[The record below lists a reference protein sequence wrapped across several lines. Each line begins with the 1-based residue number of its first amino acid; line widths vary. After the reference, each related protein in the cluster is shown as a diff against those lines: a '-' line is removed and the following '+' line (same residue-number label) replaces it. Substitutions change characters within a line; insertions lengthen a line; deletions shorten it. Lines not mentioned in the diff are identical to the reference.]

1 MKQNIVYLFLFT
13 SLVAFGADDYRHAAD
28 SLKLLLNQAKH
39 DSTRVRLN
47 NELSSKYYNINVDS
61 SMMYARTAFGMA
73 ISLKDHEGMADACSN
88 LGDALYYSGKVEEA
102 ISEHNKAIEFYKKAK
117 NEKGVLNSYIS
128 IGQAWKELGN
138 YPKAIETYM
147 LALKSADAQ
156 KEYDSKGRVLLALGV
171 LFLDQDMFAEALKYS
186 KEALPFLQQAGNKA
200 QVANAYARIGN
211 VFGRK
216 ENPAFSTDSTL
227 YYYGLSLNLFTEIG
241 HKRGIGVIYNNMAG
255 IYSDNKEYKKAID
268 CYENALELRRELGDK
283 NGEAI
288 ILNNLGTTYNS
299 IKQHKR
305 ALEYLQ
311 QSLKIAREIAKA
323 DMISDNYSNI
333 AETYGY
339 MGDYKKAFEYKKR
352 YIDVKDSMMNES
364 NSRIITEMQTQY
376 ETEKKEKEIELLQ
389 QNKKVITLQ
398 MNEQKSKMK
407 FQRYVIYAGAGV
419 IIIVLIFSFFILRL
433 FLQKKKANIL
443 LKEQYNEIMQQ
454 REEISSQ
461 RDEIEAQRDEIMAQ
475 RDLVISQKQQME
487 HILKNVTSSIRYA
500 KQIQNSM
507 LPATEFLN
515 DTLNEHFIF
524 YMPRDIVSGD
534 FYWAAKSANRIFF
547 CVADCTGHGVPGAFM
562 SMLGISS
569 LNEIVAQEPGL
580 TPEKILDKLR
590 ERVIKSLKQKA
601 DSFEIAAG
609 AYDTLSVKDGM
620 DIALCILD
628 SESGK
633 LQFAGANN
641 PIYIVGSKQY
651 AVGSESPDCQLP
663 TANCILTELKGD
675 KMPIGIHSR
684 MNPFTLQEM
693 DVNTGDMIYLFS
705 DGFADQTGGETGQKF
720 KYKPFREL
728 LTEVA
733 GCNADEQ
740 KNRIGKCFKEWKGNH
755 EQIDDVLIMG
765 VRI

>member
-1 MKQNIVYLFLFT
+1 MKQNILYLFLFT
-13 SLVAFGADDYRHAAD
+13 SFFAFGADDYRQAAD
-28 SLKLLLNQAKH
+28 SLKLLLNKTKY

-61 SMMYARTAFGMA
+61 SMMYAKTAFGIA
-73 ISLKDHEGMADACSN
+73 SSLKDHEGMADACSN
-88 LGDALYYSGKVEEA
+88 LGDALYYFGKVEEA
-102 ISEHNKAIEFYKKAK
+102 ISEHNKAIEFYKNAK
-117 NEKGVLNSYIS
+117 NEKGALNSYIS

-216 ENPAFSTDSTL
+216 ENPVYNTDSTL
-227 YYYGLSLNLFTEIG
+227 FYYGLSLNHFTEIG

-255 IYSDNKEYKKAID
+255 IYSDNKDYKTAID
-268 CYENALELRRELGDK
+268 CYEKALSMRNELGDK
-283 NGEAI
+283 NGAAI

-299 IKQHKR
+299 MKQHSRAMEYLKQSLAL
-305 ALEYLQ
+305 ALEIN
-311 QSLKIAREIAKA
+311 KP

-339 MGDYKKAFEYKKR
+339 MGDYKKAFEYKKL
-352 YIDVKDSMMNES
+352 YIDVKDSLINES
-364 NSRIITEMQTQY
+364 NSRIIAEMQTQY

-398 MNEQKSKMK
+398 MNEQKSKVK

-475 RDLVISQKQQME
+475 RDLVINQKKQIE
-487 HILKNVTSSIRYA
+487 HILGNVTSSIRYA
-500 KQIQNSM
+500 KHIQNSM
-507 LPATEFLN
+507 LPAGHFLKEIL
-515 DTLNEHFIF
+515 TEHFIF
-524 YMPRDIVSGD
+524 YAPRDIVSGD
-534 FYWAAKSANRIFF
+534 FYWAANSGNRTVF

-562 SMLGISS
+562 SMLGISV
-569 LNEIVAQEPGL
+569 LNDIFVQN
-580 TPEKILDKLR
+580 PELSPDKILEKLR
-590 ERVIKSLKQKA
+590 ERVILSLKQKSS
-601 DSFEIAAG
+601 SFDFSSELDGI
-609 AYDTLSVKDGM
+609 SVKDGM
-620 DIALCILD
+620 DIALCVLD
-628 SESGK
+628 RESGK
-633 LQFAGANN
+633 LQYAGANN
-641 PIYIVGSKQY
+641 PIYIVTGCWSLV
-651 AVGSESPDCQLP
+651 ADN
-663 TANCILTELKGD
+663 ANQKPETRNQKLIELKGD

-684 MNPFTLQEM
+684 MAPFKMHEINVTE
-693 DVNTGDMIYLFS
+693 GDMIYLFS
-705 DGFADQTGGETGQKF
+705 DGFADQIGGETGQKF

-728 LTEVA
+728 LLEVA
-733 GCNADEQ
+733 CCQADEQ
-740 KNRIGKCFKEWKGNH
+740 NNKIGQCFKKWKGEH

-765 VRI
+765 VRV

>member
-1 MKQNIVYLFLFT
+1 MKQNILYLFLFT
-13 SLVAFGADDYRHAAD
+13 SFFAFGADDYRQAAD
-28 SLKLLLNQAKH
+28 SLKLLLNKTKY

-61 SMMYARTAFGMA
+61 SMMYAKTAFGIA
-73 ISLKDHEGMADACSN
+73 TSLQDHEGMADACSN

-102 ISEHNKAIEFYKKAK
+102 ISEHNKAIEFYKNAK
-117 NEKGVLNSYIS
+117 NEKGALNSYIS

-147 LALKSADAQ
+147 LALKSSDAQ

-216 ENPAFSTDSTL
+216 ENPVYNTDSTL
-227 YYYGLSLNLFTEIG
+227 FYYGLSLNHFTEIG

-255 IYSDNKEYKKAID
+255 IYSDNKDYKTAID
-268 CYENALELRRELGDK
+268 CYEKALSMRNELGDK
-283 NGEAI
+283 NGAAI

-299 IKQHKR
+299 MKQHSRAMEYLKQSLAL
-305 ALEYLQ
+305 ALEINK
-311 QSLKIAREIAKA
+311 S

-339 MGDYKKAFEYKKR
+339 MGDYKKAFEYKKL
-352 YIDVKDSMMNES
+352 YIDVKDSLINES
-364 NSRIITEMQTQY
+364 NSRIIAEMQTQY

-398 MNEQKSKMK
+398 MNEQKSKVK

-475 RDLVISQKQQME
+475 RDLVINQKKQIE
-487 HILKNVTSSIRYA
+487 HILGNVTSSIRYA
-500 KQIQNSM
+500 KHIQNSM
-507 LPATEFLN
+507 LPASHFLKEIL
-515 DTLNEHFIF
+515 TEHFIF
-524 YMPRDIVSGD
+524 YAPRDIVSGD
-534 FYWAAKSANRIFF
+534 FYWAANSGNRTVF

-562 SMLGISS
+562 SMLGIAF
-569 LNEIVAQEPGL
+569 LKEIVQKEYITQPAI
-580 TPEKILDKLR
+580 ILRRLR
-590 ERVIKSLKQKA
+590 KEIVKSLKQKE
-601 DSFEIAAG
+601 DPNQ
-609 AYDTLSVKDGM
+609 KDGM
-620 DIALCILD
+620 DIALCAINLD
-628 SESGK
+628 TLEM
-633 LQFAGANN
+633 QFAGANN
-641 PIYIVGSKQY
+641 PLYIVGSKQY
-651 AVGSESPDCQLP
+651 AAGSESPDCLLP
-663 TANCILTELKGD
+663 TANCLLTELKGD
-675 KMPIGIHSR
+675 KMPIGMHAR
-684 MNPFTLQEM
+684 MDNFTLHTYQLQK
-693 DVNTGDMIYLFS
+693 GDCIYLFS
-705 DGFADQTGGETGQKF
+705 DGIADQFGGENGKKF
-720 KYKPFREL
+720 KYKALKEL
-728 LTEVA
+728 LTSLSWQPPER
-733 GCNADEQ
+733 Q
-740 KNRIGKCFKEWKGNH
+740 KRMLELNFDEWKGRL
-755 EQIDDVLIMG
+755 EQVDDVTLLGLI
-765 VRI
+765 I